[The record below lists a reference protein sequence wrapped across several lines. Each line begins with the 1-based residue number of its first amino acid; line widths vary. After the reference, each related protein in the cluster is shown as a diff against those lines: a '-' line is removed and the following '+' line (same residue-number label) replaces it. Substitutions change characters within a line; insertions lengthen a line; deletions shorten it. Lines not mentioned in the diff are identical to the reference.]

1 MSFAASAVIF
11 DFDGTLVD
19 SASIKREA
27 FFELAGGSHRA
38 YKLLEGLLS
47 EDPPLDRYAIARQLA
62 IDVNVSDDVT
72 NVVEDMAERYS
83 EMCRHRVGAAP
94 EIGGASEMLSA
105 LRTRGIPLFV
115 SSATPEL
122 ELLKIV
128 SRRSWARAFQGI
140 YGAPEKKLDHI
151 DRIYKHVGGEK
162 KEILFIG
169 DSEQDATAATAF
181 GCRFA
186 AVGPDCEK
194 LSGAQFRGASLSELA
209 AKLFG
214 HPLS

>member
-27 FFELAGGSHRA
+27 FFELACGSPRA
-38 YKLLEGLLS
+38 YKLLERLLS
-47 EDPPLDRYAIARQLA
+47 GDPPLDRYSIARQLA
-62 IDVNVSDDVT
+62 SHLNVSDDVT
-72 NVVEDMAERYS
+72 HVAEDMAERYS

-94 EIGGASEMLSA
+94 EISGASEMISA
-105 LRTRGIPLFV
+105 LRARGIPLFV
-115 SSATPEL
+115 SSATPES

-140 YGAPEKKLDHI
+140 YGTPEKKLDHI
-151 DRIYKHVGGEK
+151 DRIYKQVGGEK
-162 KEILFIG
+162 KEILFVG
-169 DSEQDATAATAF
+169 DSEQDASAATAF

-186 AVGPDCEK
+186 AVGPNCEN
-194 LSGAQFRGASLSELA
+194 LSGAQLRGASLAELV
-209 AKLFG
+209 AKLFS
-214 HPLS
+214 HPFS